1 MYVCMWT
8 GILEY
13 NSFCCYGHYED
24 SRLLNA
30 LSGQKFDFYGP
41 TNAEVGTLSDL
52 TQSNPDLT

>member
-41 TNAEVGTLSDL
+41 TNAEVYTVRP
-52 TQSNPDLT
+52 NPI